1 MHTTDHILVP
11 PRKTDLL
18 LHGES
23 VSVTL
28 YGNWLGSCRMVSPSP
43 DFMKP
48 DILAHDTYRRE
59 LGTTCQDALIR
70 GAQRSIMP

>member
-1 MHTTDHILVP
+1 MHTTDHIVP

-28 YGNWLGSCRMVSPSP
+28 LANEQTPQEIVTGTLMGFDEFGVLIDQGEHGSLFIPWSSVRTIRRPR
-43 DFMKP
+43 
-48 DILAHDTYRRE
+48 AH
-59 LGTTCQDALIR
+59 
-70 GAQRSIMP
+70 